1 MLGKSGAAME
11 SGSPLAV
18 LGQTAFDEELKI
30 QDMAYK
36 GYQDSLQLNEQA
48 KMFRYQ
54 GAVARA
60 QAPKSSDLHLQQAGN
75 IIKIHGDVAQI
86 MGSASSAMMNITK

>member
-1 MLGKSGAAME
+1 ME

-18 LGQTAFDEELKI
+18 FGQTAFDEELKI

-36 GYQDSLQLNEQA
+36 GYQDRMKLNEQA
-48 KMFRYQ
+48 KLFRYQ

-60 QAPKSSDLHLQQAGN
+60 QAPKSSDLALG
-75 IIKIHGDVAQI
+75 I
-86 MGSASSAMMNITK
+86 MGTSFNALSQVGQAVMSAGSAGLNMKGK